1 MLSYE
6 ERSALESLAVGGD
19 TVVDAAFNVAVKC
32 QDIDYLAALFK
43 DVAASRL
50 DSSQVRIIDHG
61 VYHPRV
67 IGFVASGS
75 RHQGVMFTR
84 GGVIFAP

>member
-19 TVVDAAFNVAVKC
+19 TVVDAAFNVAVKS

-50 DSSQVRIIDHG
+50 DSSQVRLVVHG
-61 VYHPRV
+61 VYHPQLIR
-67 IGFVASGS
+67 FLDPDS
-75 RHQGVMFTR
+75 RHPGKLFT
-84 GGVIFAP
+84 GGG